1 MAVTVGVIQRV
12 ALLYASKQDSWLKK
26 KLVALDRTLFL
37 QPANRHVMK
46 KAKTIRTIYPK
57 QQLLYCLLTLVVL
70 LLSQVTA
77 SAANHPS
84 TRNDTIVINKS
95 QTSKKY
101 KIRIYPSATNE
112 VLFFT
117 ASGESGKV
125 YQLYVF
131 DMDGKLVKQTQ
142 IHNKETTLLANFVKG
157 NYMFDVFSD
166 DEKIENG
173 TLVVR

>member
-1 MAVTVGVIQRV
+1 
-12 ALLYASKQDSWLKK
+12 
-26 KLVALDRTLFL
+26 
-37 QPANRHVMK
+37 MK
-46 KAKTIRTIYPK
+46 TMTIRTIFLK
-57 QQLLYCLLTLVVL
+57 QIMMYS
-70 LLSQVTA
+70 LLSLVILLSLHMPARA
-77 SAANHPS
+77 SHDPAAV
-84 TRNDTIVINKS
+84 NDTIVISKS

-101 KIRIYPSATNE
+101 KIKIYPSATNE
-112 VLFFT
+112 VLFFS

-142 IHNKETTLLANFVKG
+142 IRNKETTLLAHFVKG

-173 TLVVR
+173 TMVVR

>member
-1 MAVTVGVIQRV
+1 M
-12 ALLYASKQDSWLKK
+12 
-26 KLVALDRTLFL
+26 
-37 QPANRHVMK
+37 
-46 KAKTIRTIYPK
+46 TIRTIFLK
-57 QQLLYCLLTLVVL
+57 QIMMYS
-70 LLSQVTA
+70 LLSLVILLSLHMPARA
-77 SAANHPS
+77 SHDPAAV
-84 TRNDTIVINKS
+84 NDTIVISKS

-101 KIRIYPSATNE
+101 KIKIYPSATNE
-112 VLFFT
+112 VLFFS

-142 IHNKETTLLANFVKG
+142 IRNKETTLLAHFVKG

-173 TLVVR
+173 TMVVR

>member
-1 MAVTVGVIQRV
+1 
-12 ALLYASKQDSWLKK
+12 
-26 KLVALDRTLFL
+26 
-37 QPANRHVMK
+37 MK
-46 KAKTIRTIYPK
+46 TTTKHTIYFK
-57 QQLLYCLLTLVVL
+57 RALYYCLLPMVVL
-70 LLSQVTA
+70 LLCQAKA
-77 SAANHPS
+77 SAAAHPLKV
-84 TRNDTIVINKS
+84 NDTIFINKS

-101 KIRIYPSATNE
+101 KIKIYPSATNE

-173 TLVVR
+173 TMVVR